1 MEGKSKEHQG
11 LHVGRQEHRKTKKLY
26 KLKKITYFLHWTFQ
40 VMQMKLVRTQSN
52 RGQNIMSHREDQ
64 HRKQPHNL

>member
-40 VMQMKLVRTQSN
+40 VMQMKLV
-52 RGQNIMSHREDQ
+52 
-64 HRKQPHNL
+64 